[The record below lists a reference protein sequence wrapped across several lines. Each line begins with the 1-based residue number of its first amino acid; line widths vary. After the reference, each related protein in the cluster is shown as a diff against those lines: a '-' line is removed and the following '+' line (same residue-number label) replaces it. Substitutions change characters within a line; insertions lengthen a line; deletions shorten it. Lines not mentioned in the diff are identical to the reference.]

1 MSKTEPV
8 TSDSTT
14 GNIYFLV
21 GALED
26 GYLGCR
32 KNKGEFLVEFYQ
44 KNREW
49 LQCQVIPRL
58 RDIGF
63 NPRIRRFKRN
73 YWRVTVYSKSLYEDL
88 ANARKTLYELLENAS
103 LEDERAL
110 NYLRGAFDCE
120 GSVHKTLFRI
130 TFWNRDMVKLMF
142 VKKLLVTGGIK
153 CGRVVYSRSVGGLP
167 IYGKRNLELFS
178 RLIGFRHPAKK
189 ASLKAKGALAQP

>member
-1 MSKTEPV
+1 MTPN
-8 TSDSTT
+8 STT

-32 KNKGEFLVEFYQ
+32 KDKGEFLVEFYQ
-44 KNREW
+44 KNIEW
-49 LQCQVIPRL
+49 LWCQVVPRL
-58 RDIGF
+58 RDTGF
-63 NPRIRRFKRN
+63 NPRIKRFKRN
-73 YWRVTVYSKSLYEDL
+73 YWRVTVYSKNLYEVL

-103 LEDERAL
+103 LEDVRAL

-130 TFWNRDMVKLMF
+130 TFWNRDMVKLVF
-142 VKKLLVTGGIK
+142 VKKLLGTGGIK
-153 CGRVVYSRSVGGLP
+153 CGEVVYSRKVGGLP

-178 RLIGFRHPAKK
+178 RLIGFRHPVKK
-189 ASLKAKGALAQP
+189 ASLEAKGALAQP